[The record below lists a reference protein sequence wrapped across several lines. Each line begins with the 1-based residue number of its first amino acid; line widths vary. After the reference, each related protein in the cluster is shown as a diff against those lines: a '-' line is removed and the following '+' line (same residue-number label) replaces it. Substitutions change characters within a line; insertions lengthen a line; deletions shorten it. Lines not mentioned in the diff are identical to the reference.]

1 MPPKIKESIKTSK
14 NKKKATI
21 SILPDEQQNIILS
34 EDSNIKYVEEGNKCN
49 DIIDSS
55 EVNKINIIQEDNI
68 STNSELYNEDDTTI
82 ETPIKIVLNNKYNEK
97 QINAQINLNNKEN
110 LEKIYSN
117 LLYNDE
123 SSFDK
128 ELNYVQNEKKWNRTW
143 LENDYKKYYTEYS
156 ECPKIILKSSTEL
169 IEQLN
174 KCIEIKK
181 LLPDFKRVY
190 PDTPP
195 HKFIHKILK
204 FYDE

>member
-97 QINAQINLNNKEN
+97 QINSQINLNNK
-110 LEKIYSN
+110 
-117 LLYNDE
+117 
-123 SSFDK
+123 
-128 ELNYVQNEKKWNRTW
+128 
-143 LENDYKKYYTEYS
+143 
-156 ECPKIILKSSTEL
+156 
-169 IEQLN
+169 
-174 KCIEIKK
+174 
-181 LLPDFKRVY
+181 
-190 PDTPP
+190 
-195 HKFIHKILK
+195 
-204 FYDE
+204 